1 MIFEL
6 ICGVDPAKAKFDYH
20 LTNSSGQ
27 TLEIGVVENT
37 EEAITLFL
45 KELLSTHELPKSKIL
60 FCVENTG
67 SYNNRLIYGLY
78 QIGIP
83 SWVVD
88 SFHLNRSIGRV
99 RGKTDELDAARIAK
113 FACRNYQDAVLFEPK
128 SEAVLKLRSLEK
140 QRSRMLKSLHMVA
153 TSIKEEREQS
163 SIDTTDWF
171 THSEELATSI
181 RQAIKALECEINKV
195 IMSDARFKRVYKIAC
210 SVPGIGPVTARL
222 LICVTD
228 GFTKFSTGRKLS
240 SFAGMAPLA
249 HESGSSIKR
258 KPKSST
264 MTSKNIKSKL
274 TMGALSLIG
283 TERKMA
289 AYYDRLIAKGKDHLV
304 AINAVRNKMI
314 RTVVACV
321 KSNRMYDENYSIDL
335 DIP

>member
-6 ICGVDPAKAKFDYH
+6 ICGIDPAKMKFDYH
-20 LTNSSGQ
+20 LVDSVGQ
-27 TLEIGVVENT
+27 TLEVGIVENT
-37 EEAITLFL
+37 KEAITLFL
-45 KELLSTHELPKSKIL
+45 QELLSVHQLPKSKVL

-67 SYNNRLIYGLY
+67 SYNNRLMYGLY
-78 QIGIP
+78 ETGI
-83 SWVVD
+83 STWLVD

-99 RGKTDELDAARIAK
+99 RGKTDQLDAARIAK
-113 FACRNYQDAVLFEPK
+113 FACRNYQDAEFFKPK
-128 SEAVLKLRSLEK
+128 SEVALKLRSLES
-140 QRSRMLKSLHMVA
+140 QRSRMLKSLHIVA

-171 THSEELATSI
+171 IHSEELATSM
-181 RQAIKALECEINKV
+181 RQAIKALECEMNKV
-195 IMSDARFKRVYKIAC
+195 IMSDDHFKQVYKIAC

-222 LICVTD
+222 LICTTD
-228 GFTKFSTGRKLS
+228 GFTKFSTARQLA
-240 SFAGMAPLA
+240 SFAGIAPLPY
-249 HESGSSIKR
+249 ESGSSIKR
-258 KPKSST
+258 KLRSST

-274 TMGALSLIG
+274 TMGAISLIG

-289 AYYDRLIAKGKDHLV
+289 AYYANLIAKGKEHLV

-321 KSNRMYDENYSIDL
+321 KNNRMYDENYSIDL